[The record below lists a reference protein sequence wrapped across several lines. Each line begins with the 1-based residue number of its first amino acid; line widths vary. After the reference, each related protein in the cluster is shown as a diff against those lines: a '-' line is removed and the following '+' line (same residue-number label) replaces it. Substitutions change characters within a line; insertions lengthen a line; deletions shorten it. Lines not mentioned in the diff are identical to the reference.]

1 LAKGPRYRLPFRRRR
16 EGKTDYRKR
25 KALILSGL
33 PRLVVR
39 PTLKNIYVQV
49 VETRE
54 EGDRTVAS
62 ACSKELVKFNWR
74 GGTGNVPAAYLT
86 GLLAGKRAMGKGI
99 SRAVLDIGPRRA
111 TAGSRA
117 FAALKGAL
125 DAGLEIPHGEEILPQ
140 ESRIRGEHIASYAK
154 QLLESKGGYCGLFSI
169 YLKSGLEPERLP
181 EQFDRVKGAILA
193 APGESS
199 K

>member
-1 LAKGPRYRLPFRRRR
+1 MAKGPRYRLAFRRRR

-25 KALILSGL
+25 KALLLSGL

-39 PTLKNIYVQV
+39 PTLKNIHVQI
-49 VETRE
+49 VETGE

-62 ACSKELVKFNWR
+62 ASSKELRKFDWK

-86 GLLAGKRAMGKGI
+86 GLLAGKRAIAKGI
-99 SRAVLDIGPRRA
+99 SRAVLDLGPRRA

-125 DAGLEIPHGEEILPQ
+125 DAGLEVPHGEGVLPQ

-154 QLLESKGGYCGLFSI
+154 LLLESKGGYGGSFSL
-169 YLKSGLEPERLP
+169 YLKAGLEPERIP
-181 EQFDRVKGAILA
+181 DQFDRVKSAILA
-193 APGESS
+193 APHGG
-199 K
+199 